1 VATRTV
7 IPFPYRGYEAKSP
20 RETNFRKVVDKCGA
34 ATGTIP
40 IIVLNRD
47 TVERGTAK
55 TFLQEFEKSGSVE
68 IVRVWSVD
76 TCQMWLAGWGYVLDQ
91 YPRTA
96 RIAQVPGDI
105 EHVADQKKFFANLVN
120 FLHAGQPAVVVGDF
134 ATGEHLSAKDLIDRY
149 GTLPLLANWFPEVS
163 RGILDIPLS
172 KPRSE
177 FLNIK
182 REVLRTLLENRKF
195 AYEQT
200 LNMLIR
206 LWYTEDFQ
214 WTDGIAGHDLGVV
227 GDDSAYR
234 EYRDCLDQ
242 VERTE
247 RMLRLIWREIRE
259 PEALGDPEKYREYI
273 KEYIDLDQR
282 STAIRETAIITIR
295 NLIGPVELAPSSGS
309 DE

>member
-1 VATRTV
+1 MATRTV
-7 IPFPYRGYEAKSP
+7 IPFPYSGYEADSP
-20 RETNFRKVVDKCGA
+20 REANFRDVVEKCHT

-40 IIVLNRD
+40 IVVLNRD
-47 TVERGTAK
+47 TEERGTAK
-55 TFLQEFEKSGSVE
+55 TFLEEFGKSGSVE

-91 YPRTA
+91 YPMTA

-105 EHVADQKKFFANLVN
+105 ELIEHKKSFFANLIN
-120 FLHAGQPAVVVGDF
+120 FLQASHPAVIVGDF
-134 ATGEHLSAKDLIDRY
+134 ATGQHLSAKDLIDLY

-163 RGILDIPLS
+163 RGILEIPLS

-177 FLNIK
+177 FLNVK
-182 REVLRTLLENRKF
+182 REVLRALLKTRKF

-206 LWYTEDFQ
+206 LWHPKELR
-214 WTDGIAGHDLGVV
+214 WTHGIARYDLGVV
-227 GDDSAYR
+227 RDDSAYR

-259 PEALGDPEKYREYI
+259 NREPKPLEGSKEYEAYI

-295 NLIGPVELAPSSGS
+295 NLIGP
-309 DE
+309 